1 MKQALFGDVVETAAV
16 VAASSAR
23 NDKVAALAAL
33 LGRIDPSEVPIVVG
47 LLTGEVRQGRIGVGW
62 AAVRDLDVNPASK
75 SSLRVTDVDSA
86 MTELAQ
92 ISGLGSKARRTERL
106 ERLLGQATASEMEFL
121 STVLTGGLRQGAL
134 DGVMATA
141 IAKAAGV
148 PVGVVRRASM
158 FSGDLGETAQIALAD
173 GQDALEAVGLKVG
186 RGVEPMLAATSTSV
200 AEAMAEL
207 VRDDGSVAVSIQAKL
222 DGIRLQVHRSV
233 DEVTLYTRNLNN
245 VTERLPAIC
254 ELVRSLPG
262 SELVLDG
269 ELIGVSE
276 DSPEMFQDTASTFS
290 SGGSSGR
297 VDLGLRFFDLLHRDG
312 VDLVDEPLGTRLAAL
327 ADVAGDHM
335 IDGLVIDGT
344 VIDGTVTA
352 DISEA
357 EEFAAATLA
366 AGHEGVMVKALDSI
380 YAAGRRGKTW
390 RKVKPVHT
398 YDLVVLGAEWGHGRR
413 TGWLSNLHLGAR
425 NGDDFVMVGKT
436 FKGLTDELL
445 GWQTEAIL
453 ERESGREGITVF
465 ARPELVVEIAID
477 GVQRSTTYRGGLA
490 LRFARVKRY
499 RSDKLAAEAN
509 TLDDL
514 RALIR

>member
-200 AEAMAEL
+200 AEVMAEL

-335 IDGLVIDGT
+335 IDGLVID
-344 VIDGTVTA
+344 
-352 DISEA
+352 
-357 EEFAAATLA
+357 
-366 AGHEGVMVKALDSI
+366 
-380 YAAGRRGKTW
+380 
-390 RKVKPVHT
+390 
-398 YDLVVLGAEWGHGRR
+398 
-413 TGWLSNLHLGAR
+413 
-425 NGDDFVMVGKT
+425 
-436 FKGLTDELL
+436 
-445 GWQTEAIL
+445 
-453 ERESGREGITVF
+453 
-465 ARPELVVEIAID
+465 
-477 GVQRSTTYRGGLA
+477 
-490 LRFARVKRY
+490 
-499 RSDKLAAEAN
+499 
-509 TLDDL
+509 
-514 RALIR
+514 